1 MANGHGGYRQPG
13 NPAVVSGP
21 GAMSSRTDTARA
33 MNPDSPSYGESA
45 ALESMKAGAPMAG
58 GGALSGAAAQP
69 APQVDPF
76 AGMTPFGAPTQNPG
90 QPVTA
95 GASAGAGPGTS
106 ALGLPQSPREA
117 ARQDVSALGDSTI
130 QALIAAAGRADAT
143 PSFKKLVRAV
153 LYA

>member
-1 MANGHGGYRQPG
+1 
-13 NPAVVSGP
+13 
-21 GAMSSRTDTARA
+21 MSARTDAARV
-33 MNPDSPSYGESA
+33 MNPDSPAYGESA

-58 GGALSGAAAQP
+58 QAGALSGAAQQP
-69 APQVDPF
+69 TPQMDPF
-76 AGMTPFGAPTQNPG
+76 AGQTPFGAPSQNPG
-90 QPVTA
+90 QPITA
-95 GASAGAGPGTS
+95 GAAVGAGPGTS
-106 ALGLPQSPREA
+106 ALGLPQSPRDA